1 MSDGHSVVLTSAIKQ
16 VGTAVYDALKAYG
29 EGKFPGGQ
37 IITMDAKTDGIGL
50 PEKNPNLSTET
61 QEKVDQVLAQ
71 IKTEEIIV
79 PATADALESY
89 LSEVGYDAS
98 TINYK

>member
-1 MSDGHSVVLTSAIKQ
+1 MDKSSQWMPKQ
-16 VGTAVYDALKAYG
+16 MELDY
-29 EGKFPGGQ
+29 Q
-37 IITMDAKTDGIGL
+37 
-50 PEKNPNLSTET
+50 NPNLSTET